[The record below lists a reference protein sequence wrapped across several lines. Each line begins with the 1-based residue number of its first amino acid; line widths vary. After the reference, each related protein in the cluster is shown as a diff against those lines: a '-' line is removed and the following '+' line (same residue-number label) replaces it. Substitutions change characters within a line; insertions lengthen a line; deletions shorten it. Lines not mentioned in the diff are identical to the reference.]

1 MIVGIGHRD
10 GVGKSTFAR
19 MLREE
24 LTGLDVGE
32 VSFAG
37 PVKSLA
43 YDLFRDSGIQ
53 PGPFYEEHPHLKNTP
68 LPCGKTPRDFWKQL
82 GDGMREIWTDV
93 WAKQAVGAAF
103 DFKADVV
110 LMPDVRKKNE
120 VAAIHKAGGVLIEV
134 ENPRVKDLPGKSF
147 SELGDF
153 EAWDY
158 RVFNV
163 GGMDR
168 LRMEAMAVAAWIRS
182 RLD

>member
-24 LTGLDVGE
+24 LKGIDVGE

-37 PVKSLA
+37 PVKALA

-53 PGPFYEEHPHLKNTP
+53 PGPFYEEHPHLKNAP

-82 GDGMREIWTDV
+82 GDGMREIWSDV
-93 WAKQAVGAAF
+93 WAKRAVGMAM
-103 DFKADVV
+103 DSLDEVV
-110 LMPDVRKKNE
+110 LMPDVRKHNE
-120 VAAIHKAGGVLIEV
+120 VFAIHRAGGVLIEV
-134 ENPRVKDLPGKSF
+134 DNPRIADLPGKSF
-147 SELGDF
+147 SELGEF
-153 EAWDY
+153 QGWDY
-158 RVFNV
+158 RVRNDK
-163 GGMDR
+163 GLDE
-168 LRMEAMAVAAWIRS
+168 LRMDAAAVASWILS